1 MSQAA
6 GVPYVLVKKL
16 PDEAFT
22 GIFPG
27 PVPVTQAGK
36 KYP

>member
-1 MSQAA
+1 MSQAT
-6 GVPYVLVKKL
+6 GVPYVPVKKL
-16 PDEAFT
+16 SDEAFT

-27 PVPVTQAGK
+27 PVPQAGK

>member
-6 GVPYVLVKKL
+6 GVPYVPVKKL
-16 PDEAFT
+16 PDEAFA

-27 PVPVTQAGK
+27 SVPQAGK